1 MGFDSDLRSLIQNLP
16 RTGGGSA
23 GVGPAGVPV
32 AGGSSPLADS
42 AEEMTFATAEKAD
55 QRLQRRKLQLQT
67 RGLSGAGAS
76 QVIAGEPVSN
86 PVDELMVSR
95 ALGRPPSPGV

>member
-1 MGFDSDLRSLIQNLP
+1 MGLLGL
-16 RTGGGSA
+16 
-23 GVGPAGVPV
+23 
-32 AGGSSPLADS
+32 LADVS
-42 AEEMTFATAEKAD
+42 MLL
-55 QRLQRRKLQLQT
+55 LQRRKLQLQT
-67 RGLSGAGAS
+67 RGLSDAGAS